1 MADLAADH
9 KFPILAPTFTDEMGN
24 DVPPPDGATF
34 VYSISDPAV
43 LALTDNGDG
52 TGEVAAVGVLGSS
65 NLHVDA
71 TVNGQVFTGDE
82 MINVVAGAA
91 ERVAIN
97 LGPAEEVTPD

>member
-9 KFPILAPTFTDEMGN
+9 KFPILTPAFTDEVGN
-24 DVPPPDGATF
+24 PVSPPADAVV

-52 TGEVAAVGVLGSS
+52 TGEVAAVALGSS
-65 NLHVDA
+65 NLHVDVS
-71 TVNGQVFTGDE
+71 TGGQVFSGDE
-82 MINVVAGAA
+82 MINVVAGAF

-97 LGPAEEVTPD
+97 LGPAEEITPDV